1 MKNGNE
7 MTDSVLARRDGHI
20 GIVTFNNPEKHNALS
35 LGMWQRTGEI
45 LDAFATD
52 ADLRVVVL
60 TGAGDKAFVSGA
72 DISKFAS
79 ERATAEAAVAY
90 NDVVD
95 RVCERLYAFSK
106 PTVAMINGFCMGGG
120 LALALCCDMRVAS
133 TGAVFAL
140 PAAKLGL
147 GYGYEGLRRCIE
159 TIGPAAT
166 KEIFFT
172 ARRFGCEEALQWG
185 LLNRAVAPEAL
196 AATVMEIATSIA
208 DNAPLTVAAVKRIA
222 VEILKDPDARDAAI
236 CREMVAACFASDDY
250 KEGRAAFL
258 EKRKPRF
265 RGR

>member
-1 MKNGNE
+1 MP
-7 MTDSVLARRDGHI
+7 DRILARKDGRI
-20 GIVTFNNPEKHNALS
+20 GILTFNNPEKRNALS
-35 LGMWQRTGEI
+35 LEMWQRMGEV
-45 LDAFATD
+45 LDAFAAD

-79 ERATAEAAVAY
+79 ERASAEAAVVY
-90 NDVVD
+90 NETVD
-95 RVCERLYAFSK
+95 RVCERLYAFPK
-106 PTVAMINGFCMGGG
+106 PTIAMINGFCMGGG
-120 LALALCCDMRVAS
+120 LAIAVSCDMRVAS
-133 TGAVFAL
+133 SEAVFAL

-147 GYGYEGLRRCIE
+147 GYGYAGLRRCIE

-172 ARRFGCEEALQWG
+172 ARRFGCEEALHWG

-196 AATVMEIATSIA
+196 AATVMEIATTIA

-222 VEILKDPDARDAAI
+222 VEILKDPDSRDMAA
-236 CREMVAACFASDDY
+236 CEEMVAACFASDDY

-258 EKRKPRF
+258 EKRKPHF

>member
-1 MKNGNE
+1 
-7 MTDSVLARRDGHI
+7 MTERILARKDGRI
-20 GIVTFNNPEKHNALS
+20 GILTFNNPEKRNALS
-35 LGMWQRTGEI
+35 LEMWQRMGEI
-45 LDAFATD
+45 LDAFAAD

-79 ERATAEAAVAY
+79 ERASAEAAVVY
-90 NDVVD
+90 NETVD
-95 RVCERLYAFSK
+95 RVCERLYAFPK
-106 PTVAMINGFCMGGG
+106 PTIAMINGFCMGGG
-120 LALALCCDMRVAS
+120 LAIAVSCDMRVAS
-133 TGAVFAL
+133 SEAVFAL

-147 GYGYEGLRRCIE
+147 GYGYAGLRRCIE

-172 ARRFGCEEALQWG
+172 ARRFGCEEALHWG

-196 AATVMEIATSIA
+196 AATVMEIATTIA

-222 VEILKDPDARDAAI
+222 VEILKDPDSRDMAA
-236 CREMVAACFASDDY
+236 CEEMVAACFASDDY

-258 EKRKPRF
+258 EKRKPHF

>member
-1 MKNGNE
+1 
-7 MTDSVLARRDGHI
+7 MTDRILARKDGRI
-20 GIVTFNNPEKHNALS
+20 GILTFNNPEKRNALS
-35 LGMWQRTGEI
+35 LEMWQRMGEV
-45 LDAFATD
+45 LDAFAAD

-79 ERATAEAAVAY
+79 ERASAEAAVVY
-90 NDVVD
+90 NETVD
-95 RVCERLYAFSK
+95 RVCERLYAFPK
-106 PTVAMINGFCMGGG
+106 PTIAMINGFCMGGG
-120 LALALCCDMRVAS
+120 LAIAVSCDMRVAS
-133 TGAVFAL
+133 SEAVFAL

-147 GYGYEGLRRCIE
+147 GYGYAGLRRCIE

-172 ARRFGCEEALQWG
+172 ARRFGCEEALHWG

-196 AATVMEIATSIA
+196 AATVMEIATTIA

-222 VEILKDPDARDAAI
+222 VEILKDPDSRDMAA
-236 CREMVAACFASDDY
+236 CEEMVAACFASDDY

-258 EKRKPRF
+258 EKRKPHF

>member
-1 MKNGNE
+1 
-7 MTDSVLARRDGHI
+7 MTDRILARKDGRI
-20 GIVTFNNPEKHNALS
+20 GILTFNNPEKRNALS
-35 LGMWQRTGEI
+35 LEMWQRMGEV
-45 LDAFATD
+45 LDAFAAD

-79 ERATAEAAVAY
+79 ERASVEAAVVY
-90 NDVVD
+90 NETVD
-95 RVCERLYAFSK
+95 RVCERLYAFPK
-106 PTVAMINGFCMGGG
+106 PTIAMINGFCMGGG
-120 LALALCCDMRVAS
+120 LAIAVSCDMRVAS
-133 TGAVFAL
+133 SEAVFAL

-147 GYGYEGLRRCIE
+147 GYGYAGLRRCIE

-172 ARRFGCEEALQWG
+172 ARRFGCEEALHWG

-196 AATVMEIATSIA
+196 AATVMEIATTIA

-222 VEILKDPDARDAAI
+222 VEILKDPDSRDMAA
-236 CREMVAACFASDDY
+236 CEEMVAACFASDDY

-258 EKRKPRF
+258 EKRKPHF

>member
-1 MKNGNE
+1 
-7 MTDSVLARRDGHI
+7 MTERILARKDGRI
-20 GIVTFNNPEKHNALS
+20 GILTFNNPEKRNALS
-35 LGMWQRTGEI
+35 LEMWQRMGEI
-45 LDAFATD
+45 LDAFAAD

-79 ERATAEAAVAY
+79 ERASAEAAVVY
-90 NDVVD
+90 NDTVD
-95 RVCERLYAFSK
+95 RVCERLYAFPK
-106 PTVAMINGFCMGGG
+106 PTIAMINGFCMGGG
-120 LALALCCDMRVAS
+120 LAIAVSCDMRVAS
-133 TGAVFAL
+133 SEAVFAL

-147 GYGYEGLRRCIE
+147 GYGYAGLRRCIE

-172 ARRFGCEEALQWG
+172 ARRFGCEEALHWG

-196 AATVMEIATSIA
+196 AATVMEIATTIA

-222 VEILKDPDARDAAI
+222 VEILKDPDSRDMAA
-236 CREMVAACFASDDY
+236 CEEMVAACFASDDY

-258 EKRKPRF
+258 EKRKPHF

>member
-1 MKNGNE
+1 
-7 MTDSVLARRDGHI
+7 MTDRILARKDGRI
-20 GIVTFNNPEKHNALS
+20 GILTFNNPEKRNALS
-35 LGMWQRTGEI
+35 LEMWQRMGEV
-45 LDAFATD
+45 LDAFAVD

-79 ERATAEAAVAY
+79 ERASAEAAVVY
-90 NDVVD
+90 NETVD
-95 RVCERLYAFSK
+95 RVCERLYAFPK
-106 PTVAMINGFCMGGG
+106 PTIAMINGFCMGGG
-120 LALALCCDMRVAS
+120 LAIAVSCDMRVAS
-133 TGAVFAL
+133 SEAVFAL

-147 GYGYEGLRRCIE
+147 GYGYAGLRRCIE

-172 ARRFGCEEALQWG
+172 ARRFGCEEALHWG

-196 AATVMEIATSIA
+196 AATVMEIATTIA

-222 VEILKDPDARDAAI
+222 VEILKDPDSRDMAA
-236 CREMVAACFASDDY
+236 CEEMVAACFASGDY

-265 RGR
+265 RGC

>member
-1 MKNGNE
+1 
-7 MTDSVLARRDGHI
+7 MTERILARKDGRI
-20 GIVTFNNPEKHNALS
+20 GILTFNNPEKRNALS
-35 LGMWQRTGEI
+35 LEMWQRMGEI
-45 LDAFATD
+45 LDAFAAD

-79 ERATAEAAVAY
+79 ERASAEAAVVY
-90 NDVVD
+90 NDTVD
-95 RVCERLYAFSK
+95 RVCERLYAFPK
-106 PTVAMINGFCMGGG
+106 PTIAMINGFCMGGG
-120 LALALCCDMRVAS
+120 LAIAVSCDMRVAS
-133 TGAVFAL
+133 SEAVFAL

-147 GYGYEGLRRCIE
+147 GYGYAGLRRCIE

-172 ARRFGCEEALQWG
+172 ARRFGCDEALHWG

-196 AATVMEIATSIA
+196 AATVMEIATTIA

-222 VEILKDPDARDAAI
+222 VEILKDPDSRDMAA
-236 CREMVAACFASDDY
+236 CEEMVAACFASDDY

>member
-1 MKNGNE
+1 
-7 MTDSVLARRDGHI
+7 MTDRILAQKDGRI

-35 LGMWQRTGEI
+35 LEMWQRTGEI
-45 LDAFATD
+45 LDAFAAD
-52 ADLRVVVL
+52 AEVRVVVL
-60 TGAGDKAFVSGA
+60 TGAGDKAFASGA

-79 ERATAEAAVAY
+79 ERATAEAAATY

-95 RVCERLYAFSK
+95 RVSERLYAFPK
-106 PTVAMINGFCMGGG
+106 PTIAKINGYCMGGG
-120 LALALCCDMRVAS
+120 LALAVSCDMRVAS
-133 TGAVFAL
+133 TNAVFAL

-147 GYGYEGLRRCIE
+147 GYGYEGLRRCVE

-172 ARRFGCEEALQWG
+172 ARRFGCDEAVRWG

-196 AATVMEIATSIA
+196 AATVMEIATAIA
-208 DNAPLTVAAVKRIA
+208 DNAPLTVAAVKRIT
-222 VEILKDPDARDAAI
+222 VEILKDPDARDMAA
-236 CREMVAACFASDDY
+236 CDEMVAACFASDDY

-265 RGR
+265 GGR

>member
-1 MKNGNE
+1 
-7 MTDSVLARRDGHI
+7 MTDRILARKDGRI
-20 GIVTFNNPEKHNALS
+20 GILTFNNPEKRNALS
-35 LGMWQRTGEI
+35 LEMWQRMGEV
-45 LDAFATD
+45 LDAFAAD

-79 ERATAEAAVAY
+79 ERASAEAAVVY
-90 NDVVD
+90 NETVD
-95 RVCERLYAFSK
+95 RVCERLYAF
-106 PTVAMINGFCMGGG
+106 P
-120 LALALCCDMRVAS
+120 
-133 TGAVFAL
+133 
-140 PAAKLGL
+140 
-147 GYGYEGLRRCIE
+147 GLRRCIE

-172 ARRFGCEEALQWG
+172 ARRFGCEEALHWG

-196 AATVMEIATSIA
+196 AATVMEIATTIA

-222 VEILKDPDARDAAI
+222 VEILKDPDSRDMAA
-236 CREMVAACFASDDY
+236 CEEMVAACFASDDY

-258 EKRKPRF
+258 EKRKPHF

>member
-1 MKNGNE
+1 
-7 MTDSVLARRDGHI
+7 MTDRILARIDGRI
-20 GIVTFNNPEKHNALS
+20 GILTFNNPEKRNALS
-35 LGMWQRTGEI
+35 LEMWQRMGEV
-45 LDAFATD
+45 LDAFAAD

-79 ERATAEAAVAY
+79 ERASAEAAVVY
-90 NDVVD
+90 NETVD
-95 RVCERLYAFSK
+95 RVCERLYAFPK
-106 PTVAMINGFCMGGG
+106 PTIAMINGFCMGGG
-120 LALALCCDMRVAS
+120 LAIAVSCDMRVAS
-133 TGAVFAL
+133 SEAVFAL

-147 GYGYEGLRRCIE
+147 GYGYAGLRRCIE

-172 ARRFGCEEALQWG
+172 ARRFGCEEALHWG

-196 AATVMEIATSIA
+196 AATVMEIATTIA

-222 VEILKDPDARDAAI
+222 VEILKDPDSRDMAA
-236 CREMVAACFASDDY
+236 CEEMVAACFASDDY

>member
-1 MKNGNE
+1 
-7 MTDSVLARRDGHI
+7 MTDRILARKDGRI
-20 GIVTFNNPEKHNALS
+20 GILTFNNPEKRNALS
-35 LGMWQRTGEI
+35 LEMWERMGEI
-45 LDAFATD
+45 LDAFAAD

-79 ERATAEAAVAY
+79 ERASAEAAVVY
-90 NDVVD
+90 NETVD
-95 RVCERLYAFSK
+95 RVCERLYAFPK
-106 PTVAMINGFCMGGG
+106 PTIAMINGFCMGGG
-120 LALALCCDMRVAS
+120 LAIAVSCDMRVAS
-133 TGAVFAL
+133 SEAVFAL

-147 GYGYEGLRRCIE
+147 GYGYAGLRRCIE

-172 ARRFGCEEALQWG
+172 ARRFGCEEALHWG

-196 AATVMEIATSIA
+196 AATVMEIAKTIA

-222 VEILKDPDARDAAI
+222 VEILKDPDSRDMAA
-236 CREMVAACFASDDY
+236 CEEMVAACFASDDY

-258 EKRKPRF
+258 EKRKPHF